1 MNPKTTRKLLKN
13 TNDNTP
19 MCCCDELL
27 STDNNP
33 LREAVIG
40 LGISYRYNKPVE
52 QQWSSRSHR
61 RLIRIPTSM
70 VGA

>member
-19 MCCCDELL
+19 LCCCDELL

-40 LGISYRYNKPVE
+40 LGSSYNKPVE
-52 QQWSSRSHR
+52 PLTSDKNSDIDGRS
-61 RLIRIPTSM
+61 M
-70 VGA
+70 NN